1 MMIKSRRFAAGFLLA
16 VFLCCVQPRQA
27 DAFAP
32 VIVGAA
38 AIGISMITIGAFS
51 VYKPT
56 SVPSGW
62 PKSAVLTNMNNV
74 VRAGIGA
81 QMYLANQYGQQMLK
95 GAVVGLKTSL
105 SNIAGMFATHPEMS
119 GVYPSMYNSLMKD
132 VPSPVAT
139 QSTPVGAKIRTDAA
153 GATAGIV
160 TSTRTPWYSSYPI
173 NVLPVPSPE
182 YSTDAT
188 GHPVV
193 TIVVLVN
200 PSLGTLSPY
209 YGFQFVCNQSPLD
222 KGPKAPSEVRQG
234 LTPVSGYQSVPLTDG
249 MLDDLDRMIVAN
261 ANGFGVSIIDAT
273 TADDADDAKVLNP
286 PAPDVMPIDIS
297 LPTVQPGTM
306 SGVGAANNAAA
317 QGRVAAAE
325 AAKAKAQADV
335 DEYKQGHPDAT
346 VDNDPVLRDLVKEL
360 ADMGDLVKSKVDAQT
375 QTERE
380 VEEAY
385 PNASVDEI
393 HKIKWDA
400 FKNLVGV
407 VSTTWPFSLLDG
419 VSGYYSA
426 FVATPHA
433 PVFVV
438 PLPLGFQITVDLTP
452 WDTVAEII
460 RYCLAVMLTS
470 GVVLYIVRFWRGVA

>member
-1 MMIKSRRFAAGFLLA
+1 MIKSRRFAAGLLLA
-16 VFLCCVQPRQA
+16 VFVCCVQPRQA
-27 DAFAP
+27 EAFVPAL
-32 VIVGAA
+32 IGVGAIGA
-38 AIGISMITIGAFS
+38 AMVTIGAFS

-56 SVPSGW
+56 SLPSGW

-74 VRAGIGA
+74 VRTGIGA

-105 SNIAGMFATHPEMS
+105 NNIASYMTAHPELKDT
-119 GVYPSMYNSLMKD
+119 YPSMYNATTQEI
-132 VPSPVAT
+132 PSPVAT
-139 QSTPVGAKIRTDAA
+139 QNTPLGAKIRTDAQ
-153 GATAGIV
+153 GNTAGIV
-160 TSTRTPWYSSYPI
+160 TSSATAWYSSYPI

-209 YGFQFVCNQSPLD
+209 YGLKFVCNQSARD
-222 KGPKAPSEVRQG
+222 RGPKPATDVRQG
-234 LTPVSGYQSVPLTDG
+234 LTPAQGYESVPLTDG
-249 MLDDLDRMIVAN
+249 MIDDLDRMIAAN

-273 TADDADDAKVLNP
+273 TADAADDAKVLNP
-286 PAPDVMPIDIS
+286 PAPDVMPIDIA
-297 LPTVQPGTM
+297 LPSVQPGTM
-306 SGVGAANNAAA
+306 TGVGAAN
-317 QGRVAAAE
+317 QAAAE
-325 AAKAKAQADV
+325 AAVAAAQAAKAKAKEAV
-335 DEYKQGHPDAT
+335 DDYKEGHPGAT
-346 VDNDPVLRDLVKEL
+346 PDNDPVLRELEKEL
-360 ADMGDLVKSKVDAQT
+360 ADLGDVVKAKIGTQAQ
-375 QTERE
+375 
-380 VEEAY
+380 VEKDVQEAY
-385 PNASVDEI
+385 PNAAVDEI

-400 FKNLVGV
+400 FRNLLGV
-407 VSTTWPFSLLDG
+407 VSTTWPFSMMGGL
-419 VSGYYSA
+419 SGYYSA
-426 FVATPHA
+426 LVATPHA